1 MSMATKHETGKDARR
16 PSPPAGSPTLEDL
29 IGDWD
34 EHEEDLMP
42 DCTTCNDTGRIVVAA
57 DGYYEYLG
65 YDYLPCP
72 NCAKGASR
80 S

>member
-1 MSMATKHETGKDARR
+1 MSTHKDDQRPER
-16 PSPPAGSPTLEDL
+16 SPSPPAVCSPTIEDL
-29 IGDWD
+29 MGDWD
-34 EHEEDLMP
+34 EHEDDLRP
-42 DCTTCNDTGRIVVAA
+42 DCTTCNDTGRIVAA
-57 DGYYEYLG
+57 DGYHEYLG